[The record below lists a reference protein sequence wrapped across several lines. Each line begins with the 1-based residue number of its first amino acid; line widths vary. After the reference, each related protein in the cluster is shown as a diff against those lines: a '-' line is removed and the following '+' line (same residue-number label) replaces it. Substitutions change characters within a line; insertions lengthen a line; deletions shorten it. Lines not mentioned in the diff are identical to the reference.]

1 MAGSSAA
8 DPRSRIF
15 AIHVLTV
22 REEDIVRFI
31 DFGFVLNIDDVTIV
45 RNMKRQRPVTMF
57 EESAPE
63 RRLAAPVAPQEIRF
77 DPFQ

>member
-1 MAGSSAA
+1 MHA
-8 DPRSRIF
+8 
-15 AIHVLTV
+15 LTV
-22 REEDIVRFI
+22 REEEIVRFI
-31 DFGFVLNIDDVTIV
+31 DFGFVLDIDDVTILH
-45 RNMKRQRPVTMF
+45 NLKRQRPVTMF